1 MIACKRGGVKDSVSL
16 SVPCSPSSIEAY
28 NRLDDRAIEV
38 RSATGAENFYSSPFV
53 QSDSMSNTISNWY
66 HCHLRGA

>member
-1 MIACKRGGVKDSVSL
+1 MIACKRGGDKDFASL
-16 SVPCSPSSIEAY
+16 SVPNYPSSIEVY

-53 QSDSMSNTISNWY
+53 QSDSLNNT
-66 HCHLRGA
+66 A